1 MRNNDELIRM
11 IQAAK
16 QNFKGVDGLV
26 KIDAEI
32 AAECADRA
40 IVALRYDDL
49 DGALDAMEDA
59 VSFEGLHDRAT
70 PAYFP
75 VLEKL
80 QQLFDGE

>member
-16 QNFKGVDGLV
+16 QGFRGTEGLE
-26 KIDAEI
+26 KIDSEI

-80 QQLFDGE
+80 QRIYDGK